1 MPKIDDDALLGDLH
15 TAAALVSTAGF
26 IDRPCP
32 GSIPRRRSP
41 CSCTTRTRDTGH
53 SPWRC
58 AGNTPVLD
66 TDGST
71 ADDAVRGIDFGT
83 FGQ

>member
-1 MPKIDDDALLGDLH
+1 MPRFDS
-15 TAAALVSTAGF
+15 AAAFATLLHNKDAGHGAPALAAADECT
-26 IDRPCP
+26 I
-32 GSIPRRRSP
+32 RRY
-41 CSCTTRTRDTGH
+41 
-53 SPWRC
+53 

-71 ADDAVRGIDFGT
+71 ADDAVRGTGFRA

>member
-1 MPKIDDDALLGDLH
+1 MPRFDS
-15 TAAALVSTAGF
+15 AAAFATLLRNKDAGRGALALAA
-26 IDRPCP
+26 DK
-32 GSIPRRRSP
+32 
-41 CSCTTRTRDTGH
+41 CTIR
-53 SPWRC
+53 RC

-71 ADDAVRGIDFGT
+71 ADDDAARGIDFGT